1 MGGKSPAERKIEMKL
16 IKNMTLAELEAEKK
30 MQLSR
35 INKAN
40 VTLEKINGQKNYQDE
55 VSKYFVGGMV
65 GFRKDRKKVNQ
76 SINQYTDRAVAA
88 CECYDAIKE
97 AESRIQAID
106 GVVNF
111 IVENKKYGETKRQ
124 IKESK
129 NKAAIQ
135 STKPLEWEKVSGHYG
150 TAYKHGY
157 FIVERV
163 DAGFV
168 AVRDTK
174 GNLLS
179 HYKTVKEAKAAVS
192 LALSK
197 EIRRKERTP

>member
-1 MGGKSPAERKIEMKL
+1 
-16 IKNMTLAELEAEKK
+16 MTLAELEAERKI
-30 MQLSR
+30 QLSR

-40 VTLEKINGQKNYQDE
+40 AALEKIHGKTNYQDE

-65 GFRKDRKKVNQ
+65 GFRKDRKRVNR
-76 SINQYTDRAVAA
+76 SINQYADNAVAA
-88 CECYDAIKE
+88 CGCYDKIKE
-97 AESRIQAID
+97 AESRMRAID

-111 IVENKKYGETKRQ
+111 IVENKEHGETKKQ

-135 STKPLEWEKVSGHYG
+135 SAKPLEWEKVSGHYG
-150 TAYKHGY
+150 TAYKHGN
-157 FIVERV
+157 FIVEKV

-179 HYKTVKEAKAAVS
+179 HHKTVKEAKAAVS
-192 LALSK
+192 LAFSNLLGG
-197 EIRRKERTP
+197 I